1 MEPML
6 GDRDGFRFRGGSLAL
21 DFTATLAARKREQ
34 TRELLE
40 TPAIW
45 RGGSPRPGWL
55 CTR

>member
-34 TRELLE
+34 IGT
-40 TPAIW
+40 
-45 RGGSPRPGWL
+45 
-55 CTR
+55 